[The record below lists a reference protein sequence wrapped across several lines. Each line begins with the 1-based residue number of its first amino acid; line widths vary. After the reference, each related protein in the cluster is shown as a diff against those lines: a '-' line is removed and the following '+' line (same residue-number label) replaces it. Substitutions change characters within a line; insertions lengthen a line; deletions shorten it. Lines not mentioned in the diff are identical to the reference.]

1 MGFSEYLNELR
12 MKKAAEL
19 LCDISYKHYEIAYRI
34 GYDNPKNFSRAF
46 KQYYKISPREFRD
59 KYLH

>member
-1 MGFSEYLNELR
+1 

-19 LCDISYKHYEIAYRI
+19 LCDISYKTYEIAYQV

-46 KQYYKISPREFRD
+46 KQFYSVSPKEFRNQNERND
-59 KYLH
+59 SL